1 MPVGDTY
8 VAGFEDIPLTHELGA
23 KQWLR
28 ENDPAAYQRL
38 QALLNDPENEDQREA
53 TIAFMQKLDWIRVGE
68 EHLSD

>member
-8 VAGFEDIPLTHELGA
+8 VAGFEDIPLTYELGA

-53 TIAFMQKLDWIRVGE
+53 TIAFMEQLGWIRVGE

>member
-28 ENDPAAYQRL
+28 ENAPAAYQRL